1 MSFASQFA
9 GAPATRSIVNAYS
22 SGGSQAATIQAAAA
36 GNNAREVLSGA
47 LTANTLK
54 DIVSITGSG
63 QIDYL
68 AAYTKNTT
76 SRTVRLV
83 VILDGV
89 TVFDATSN
97 AIVATNYGLPAV
109 GQNVGGAW
117 ARSAP
122 IRFNAS
128 CVIRVASS
136 LTETDFV
143 AVGYSLV

>member
-1 MSFASQFA
+1 MSTLSQFSG
-9 GAPATRSIVNAYS
+9 GAATRSIVNVFS
-22 SGGSQAATIQAAAA
+22 SGGVSIGPLQANT
-36 GNNAREVLSGA
+36 GSNGAREVLSGA
-47 LTANTLK
+47 LTAATLK

-68 AAYTKNTT
+68 AAYSKNTT

-97 AIVATNYGLPAV
+97 AFSANGTGVFAV
-109 GQNVGGAW
+109 GQINGGETL
-117 ARSAP
+117 RGNP

-128 CVIRVASS
+128 CLIRVASS
-136 LTETDFV
+136 LSETDLV
-143 AVGYSLV
+143 AVAYSLI